1 MNLFYISVIQF
12 LNKMRLA
19 IIFLAIVAF
28 SSRVE
33 KSEAVGGIGGTMG
46 YAMNPINFVYL
57 DFDKTIT
64 INDYSEKVR
73 NRVCVQEYPACDD
86 FDESDA
92 MVSRVK
98 FCCTSNLFLHPIQK
112 TSTFRILN

>member
-1 MNLFYISVIQF
+1 MNIFYISVIQF

-19 IIFLAIVAF
+19 IICLAIFAI

-46 YAMNPINFVYL
+46 YEMNPIKFVYL
-57 DFDKTIT
+57 DFDKTIAV
-64 INDYSEKVR
+64 NDYSEKVR
-73 NRVCVQEYPACDD
+73 NRVCVQKYPACDD

-98 FCCTSNLFLHPIQK
+98 LCGTSNLFLHLK
-112 TSTFRILN
+112 KASTFRMC